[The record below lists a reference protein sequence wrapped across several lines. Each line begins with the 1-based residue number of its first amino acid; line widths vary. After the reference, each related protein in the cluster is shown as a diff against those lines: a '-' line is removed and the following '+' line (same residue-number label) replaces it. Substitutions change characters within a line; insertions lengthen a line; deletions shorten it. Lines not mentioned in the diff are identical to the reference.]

1 MYTLSAGLWEK
12 FFKKRDYYVVIV
24 GLDNVGKTTFLEQT
38 KSHFVKGYG
47 ALNPARITSTVGLNI
62 GKVVIN
68 NTCLN
73 FWDLGGQEDLRT
85 LWVNY
90 YDEANALIF
99 VVDATRQDLFEEVA
113 SVFKEVMSNEYVRM
127 IPVLVAVNKSEIEGA
142 APAAEVR
149 RILQDEHHL
158 GDLAVL
164 PVSALEGTNIDRCV
178 RWIVRTLASQP
189 LYL

>member
-62 GKVVIN
+62 GKVEIN

-99 VVDATRQDLFEEVA
+99 VIDATRRDLFGEVA
-113 SVFKEVMSNEYVRM
+113 KEVMSNEYVRM
-127 IPVLVAVNKSEIEGA
+127 LPVLVAVNKSEIEGA
-142 APAAEVR
+142 APAAE
-149 RILQDEHHL
+149 L
-158 GDLAVL
+158 
-164 PVSALEGTNIDRCV
+164 
-178 RWIVRTLASQP
+178 W
-189 LYL
+189 

>member
-1 MYTLSAGLWEK
+1 MYTLSTGLWEK
-12 FFKKRDYYVVIV
+12 FFKKKDYYVVIV
-24 GLDNVGKTTFLEQT
+24 GLDNAGKTTFLEQT
-38 KSHFVKGYG
+38 KSRFVKDYG
-47 ALNPARITSTVGLNI
+47 MLNPARITSTVGLNI
-62 GKVVIN
+62 GKVELN

-73 FWDLGGQEDLRT
+73 FWDLGGQEDLRS
-85 LWVNY
+85 LWSTY
-90 YDEANALIF
+90 FDEANALIF
-99 VVDATRQDLFEEVA
+99 VVDATRPDQFQVVSD
-113 SVFKEVMSNEYVRM
+113 VFKDVMSNELIQR
-127 IPVLVAVNKSEIEGA
+127 IPVLVAVNKSEMEGA

-149 RILQDEHHL
+149 SVLHDDNHS

>member
-1 MYTLSAGLWEK
+1 MYTLSAGLWER
-12 FFKKRDYYVVIV
+12 FFKKRDYYIVIV

-38 KSHFVKGYG
+38 KSHFVHGYG
-47 ALNPARITSTVGLNI
+47 ALNPARITSTVGLNT
-62 GKVVIN
+62 GKVEIN

-85 LWVNY
+85 LWSSY
-90 YDEANALIF
+90 YDEANAMIF
-99 VVDATRQDLFEEVA
+99 VVDATRRDLFAEVA
-113 SVFKEVMSNEYVRM
+113 SVFREVISNEYVQRM
-127 IPVLVAVNKSEIEGA
+127 PILVAVNKSEIDGA
-142 APAAEVR
+142 AEAAEVR
-149 RILQDEHHL
+149 RILHDDQHI

-178 RWIVRTLASQP
+178 RWIVRTLASAP